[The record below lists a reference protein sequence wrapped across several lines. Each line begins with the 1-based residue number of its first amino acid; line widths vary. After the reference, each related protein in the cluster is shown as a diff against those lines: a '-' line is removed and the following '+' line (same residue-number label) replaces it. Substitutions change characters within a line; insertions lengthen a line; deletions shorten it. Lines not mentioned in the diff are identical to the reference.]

1 MLPKVE
7 VPTYELTLPSTDK
20 KIKYRPFL
28 VKEEKILFMALE
40 SKDNNEMIT
49 AIKEIIKTCTFNDIN
64 TDTTPLFD
72 IEYIFLNIRAK
83 SVGEVAKFK
92 VICPDDGV
100 TYTEVEVDM
109 AKVEVHVD
117 DDHTNKI
124 IIDENK
130 NLGLVLTYPTLNV
143 YKLGENMEN
152 ATIETMFNVLIN
164 CIDHV
169 FQGDKIYSSKDFTK
183 EEIKEFLENLPQ
195 DSFSKIKKFFDTMPR
210 LKSVVEVINPKTNV
224 KSNVTFTGLAD
235 FFG

>member
-1 MLPKVE
+1 
-7 VPTYELTLPSTDK
+7 
-20 KIKYRPFL
+20 
-28 VKEEKILFMALE
+28 
-40 SKDNNEMIT
+40 
-49 AIKEIIKTCTFNDIN
+49 
-64 TDTTPLFD
+64 
-72 IEYIFLNIRAK
+72 
-83 SVGEVAKFK
+83 
-92 VICPDDGV
+92 
-100 TYTEVEVDM
+100 
-109 AKVEVHVD
+109 
-117 DDHTNKI
+117 
-124 IIDENK
+124 
-130 NLGLVLTYPTLNV
+130 LNV

>member
-40 SKDNNEMIT
+40 SKDNDEMIT
-49 AIKEIIKTCTFNDIN
+49 AIKEIIKSCTFNSIN
-64 TDTTPLFD
+64 TDTIPLFD

-83 SVGEVAKFK
+83 SVGEVAKFN
-92 VICPDDGV
+92 VICPDDGI

-109 AKVEVHVD
+109 TKVDVHVD

-124 IIDENK
+124 LIDQNK
-130 NLGLVLTYPTLNV
+130 NLGLVLNYPTLNV
-143 YKLGENMEN
+143 YKLGENLEN
-152 ATIETMFNVLIN
+152 ATIETMFGVLIN
-164 CIDHV
+164 CVDHV

-210 LKSVVEVINPKTNV
+210 LKTVVEVINPKTNV